1 MLNTL
6 DYTSFMKVEQD
17 AAFIDEG
24 TLKQVRTIIDGVRKD
39 KDKALIRYTKM
50 YDNAELTT
58 LRIKQ
63 STIDEAYTKSDETLI
78 NDLKIAYQSIETYH
92 KNQIEEGYM
101 STGNKDQITGQKVT
115 PIGRVG
121 IYVPGGKAAYPS
133 TVLMNAI
140 PARVAGVKELV
151 MITPPSPDG
160 SVNQTILAAAKLCG
174 INEVYRVGGAQ
185 GIAALAYGTESIP
198 AVNKIVGPGNK
209 YVAAAK
215 KEVYGFVGIDM
226 IAGPSEI
233 CIYASVDANPNYIAS
248 DLLSQAE
255 HDESARVFFITQSES
270 LLAKV
275 NQALNAQL
283 ATLSRKTIART
294 SLSENSLAI
303 LVNTDQEAINVI
315 NKIAPEHLELMT
327 PNNDMLVENITN
339 AGAIFLGNYSPE
351 ALGDYYAGPNHTLP
365 TNTSARF
372 SSPLGVYDFIKRT
385 SIINYTKQG
394 LEDVKDSIIN
404 IAEKEGLTAHAEAI
418 RKRFES

>member
-6 DYTSFMKVEQD
+6 DYTSYMKTSQD
-17 AAFIDEG
+17 ASFIDEG
-24 TLKQVRTIIDGVRKD
+24 TLRQVRTIIEGVRKD
-39 KDKALIRYTKM
+39 KDQALYTYTKR
-50 YDNAELTT
+50 YDKARLTT
-58 LRIKQ
+58 LRLDQ
-63 STIDEAYTKSDETLI
+63 SIIDKAYEDSDEALI
-78 NDLKIAYQSIETYH
+78 NDLKKAYRSIESYH
-92 KNQIEEGYM
+92 KNQIEKGYM
-101 STGNKDQITGQKVT
+101 IDTNKDQITGQKIT

-140 PARVAGVKELV
+140 PAKVAGVKDIV

-160 SVNQTILAAAKLCG
+160 TVNQTILAAAKLCG
-174 INEVYRVGGAQ
+174 IKEVYSIGGAQ
-185 GIAALAYGTESIP
+185 GIAALAYGTESIAP
-198 AVNKIVGPGNK
+198 VNKIVGPGNK

-233 CIYASVDANPNYIAS
+233 CIYASDDANPQFIAS

-270 LLAKV
+270 LLSKV
-275 NQALNAQL
+275 NQALNDQL
-283 ATLSRKTIART
+283 PTLSRETIARA

-303 LVNTDQEAINVI
+303 LVNTDAQAVNVI

-327 PNNDMLVENITN
+327 PNNTDLLDQITN
-339 AGAIFLGNYSPE
+339 AGAIFLGDYSPE
-351 ALGDYYAGPNHTLP
+351 SLGDYYAGPNHTLP

-394 LEDVKDSIIN
+394 LEAVKDTIIN

-418 RKRFES
+418 RKRV